1 MSTDRSLVS
10 DEEFL
15 QALEEKNL
23 EALEELYDRHHRT
36 ALAIAFRVLGDTK
49 LSEDVVQEAFLAVWR
64 QSDSFKPDR
73 GSARTWLF
81 SIVRHRAIDVTR
93 GRTFINERMS
103 LDEINFEP
111 RQPDVWNQVSDSLD
125 NQRVKQAVDTLPDA
139 QREAIT
145 LAYYGGQTQREIA
158 EKTGVPLG
166 TIKGRMRLGLQKLRS
181 MLVES
186 EPGDSD

>member
-1 MSTDRSLVS
+1 MSNDRSLIS
-10 DEEFL
+10 DEELL
-15 QALEEKNL
+15 QALEENNL

-36 ALAIAFRVLGDTK
+36 ALAIAYRVLGDQK

-64 QSDSFKPDR
+64 QSGSFKPDR
-73 GSARTWLF
+73 GSGKAWLF

-111 RQPDVWNQVSDSLD
+111 RQPDVWHQVSADLD
-125 NQRVKQAVDTLPDA
+125 NQSVKHAVDALPDE

-145 LAYYGGQTQREIA
+145 LAYYGGHTQREIA

-166 TIKGRMRLGLQKLRS
+166 TVKGRMRLGLQKLRS
-181 MLVES
+181 MLAGS
-186 EPGDSD
+186 EPGGSD